1 MLEHRRRALVVDDEG
16 DIRLFV
22 RTILE
27 AEGWHVEEASNG
39 QEALDLANE
48 TPPDLVLLDL
58 MMPVKDGFE
67 TFRELREGV
76 FTKDVPVVML
86 TAINHFE
93 IDRKVDEVSVESRCG
108 VSRPEGFVEKPVDP
122 VFLLYTIN
130 GALR

>member
-1 MLEHRRRALVVDDEG
+1 MLESRRKALVVDDES
-16 DIRLFV
+16 DVRLFV

-27 AEGWHVEEASNG
+27 TAGWTVDEAANG

-48 TPPDLVLLDL
+48 DPPDLVVLDL

-76 FTKDVPVVML
+76 FTKDIPVVML
-86 TAINHFE
+86 TAVNQFE
-93 IDRKVDEVSVESRCG
+93 QGAQLDEASVGTRCR
-108 VSRPEGFVEKPVDP
+108 VARPEGFVDKPVEP

-130 GALR
+130 GAVR